1 MTANDLL
8 VGRIPAADHS
18 ATIDSLTLLANQ
30 AGDFYNR
37 VRESIL
43 MPHPRKIPPTFSTAS
58 LAELCG
64 IDKHRVTYL
73 SGKGELPVGTSSGN
87 GRAKMF
93 TLEQAMAWI
102 KAESKRPMRPTG
114 ARGRVLAVA
123 NFKGGVAK
131 TATTVAL
138 AQALT
143 LRGRRVL
150 LIDCD
155 PQGSATQL
163 CGYAPDAEIA
173 DDMTLLPLIYEKE
186 QSVAYAIRETY
197 WANLDLVPASTSLFD
212 AEFEIPAKVL
222 SDSRH
227 QFWDIVNKGIQ
238 PVLNDYDVVIFD
250 TPPALSYLTIN
261 ALLAADAILMPCP
274 PEGLDFASSTQF
286 WRLFSEIAGAFP
298 GMKEQKR
305 YDFVNVVMTKA
316 RSIDTSVTV
325 QGWLHKAYGERV
337 LPFVIPESKIQV
349 DASAALSTI
358 YDLSKADVRSSTY
371 ARLREP
377 LDQLA
382 DYVDSQFVAAWAK
395 EASK

>member
-1 MTANDLL
+1 MAGQAANYY
-8 VGRIPAADHS
+8 G
-18 ATIDSLTLLANQ
+18 
-30 AGDFYNR
+30 R

-43 MPHPRKIPPTFSTAS
+43 MPHPRKVPPSFSSAS

-64 IDKHRVTYL
+64 IDKNRVKYL
-73 SGKGELPVGTSSGN
+73 TSKGELPVGTSTGN
-87 GRAKMF
+87 GRARMF
-93 TLEQAMAWI
+93 SLEEAIAWI
-102 KAESKRPMRPTG
+102 KAESKRAKRPKG

-150 LIDCD
+150 LVDCD

-163 CGYAPDAEIA
+163 CGFAPDAEIE
-173 DDMTLLPLIYEKE
+173 DEMTLLPLIYEKE
-186 QSVAYAIRETY
+186 ASIQYAIKQTY

-212 AEFEIPAKVL
+212 AEFEIPSKVL
-222 SDSRH
+222 TDARH
-227 QFWDIVNKGIQ
+227 HFWDIVNKGIK
-238 PVLNDYDVVIFD
+238 PVLDQYDVVIFD

-261 ALLAADAILMPCP
+261 ALLASDAILMPCP

-298 GMKEQKR
+298 GMRESKR

-316 RSIDTSVTV
+316 RSIETSVTV
-325 QGWLHKAYGERV
+325 QNWLHKAYGDRV

-349 DASAALSTI
+349 DASAALCTI
-358 YDLSKADVRSSTY
+358 YDLAKADVRNSTY

-377 LDQLA
+377 LDLLA
-382 DYVDSQFVAAWAK
+382 DYVDSQFSAAWTK

>member
-1 MTANDLL
+1 MTANELL
-8 VGRIPAADHS
+8 VGRIPIADHS
-18 ATIDSLTLLANQ
+18 ATIDELGSMADQ
-30 AGDFYNR
+30 ASDYYGR

-43 MPHPRKIPPTFSTAS
+43 MPHPRKVAPSFSSAS

-64 IDKHRVTYL
+64 IDKNRVKYL
-73 SGKGELPVGTSSGN
+73 SSKGELPVGTSTGN

-93 TLEQAMAWI
+93 TLEEAMAWI
-102 KAESKRPMRPTG
+102 HAESKRGIRPTG
-114 ARGRVLAVA
+114 TRGRVLAVA

-131 TATTVAL
+131 TATTVAI

-150 LIDCD
+150 LVDCD

-163 CGYAPDAEIA
+163 CGFAPDADIT
-173 DDMTLLPLIYEKE
+173 DGMTLLPLIYEKE
-186 QSVAYAIRETY
+186 ASISYAIKQTY
-197 WANLDLVPASTSLFD
+197 WANLDLVPASTTLFD
-212 AEFEIPAKVL
+212 AEFEIPSKVL
-222 SDSRH
+222 ADARH

-238 PVLNDYDVVIFD
+238 PVLGEYDVVIFD

-298 GMKEQKR
+298 GMKEKKS
-305 YDFVNVVMTKA
+305 YDFVNVIMTKA
-316 RSIDTSVTV
+316 RSIETSVTV
-325 QGWLHKAYGERV
+325 QNWLHKAYGDRV

-349 DASAALSTI
+349 DASAALCTI
-358 YDLSKADVRSSTY
+358 YDLAKADVRNSTY
-371 ARLREP
+371 SRLREP
-377 LDQLA
+377 LDLLA
-382 DYVDSQFVAAWAK
+382 DYIDAQFVAAWAK
-395 EASK
+395 DISK